1 MLDYRLFAAEPLPA
15 PAADAIRR
23 YGTHTTHDGVGMSD
37 ESKVLATFHGDD
49 EFPVQWDE
57 GQKELFWVHDDLH
70 IPNPISP
77 MYADIGGWW
86 LKCDY
91 MFRRFGTP
99 FAADWISKIVN
110 GYVYTAAIPATAG
123 LSAEASEYG
132 TRYTP
137 RVPLDPHDPAEL
149 GAYMGWTLPYY
160 AENFLGWWRDRL
172 RPEMEHN
179 FVRFDEY
186 DYDGASLVELAIL
199 LEDAIDMH
207 DRHWSIHWVLNF
219 AQFSSTLALNAAVAA
234 AKGEGDHSSLM
245 GRLQSSTV
253 NRNWDSIEELW
264 NIKEGVKK
272 EQGEIARAFE
282 KATAGD
288 VIRALQGS
296 DAGRVFL
303 AEQIEPYQKAFGF
316 KSMYAHEFSFK
327 TWREDPAPI
336 VEAIRGY
343 LESDYDYPAE
353 LQAVADD
360 LEKAKAEVF
369 EGVRPGP
376 ARDELERALELSLR
390 MNPLTPD
397 HHFYIDQGT
406 NARVRLVL
414 VAIGRKLAA
423 EDRLDDAED
432 VMYLK
437 YNELRRLMA
446 GSNSFDAKEL
456 VGNRRDAR
464 EEAYEVR
471 PRDWIGTAT
480 QESVG
485 FPYWSLW
492 AFPEKLNR
500 PAPSHEGEIPGL
512 PASAGVV
519 EGTAR
524 VVLSAEQFGEVE
536 RNEIVVCRMTS
547 PSWVVL
553 FTKIAGLV
561 TDAGGMASHPAVV
574 SREFGIPAVVGT
586 SDATRRIKTGDR
598 VRVNGSTG
606 RVEILSD
613 VAAAPAH
620 AL

>member
-1 MLDYRLFAAEPLPA
+1 
-15 PAADAIRR
+15 
-23 YGTHTTHDGVGMSD
+23 MSD

-110 GYVYTAAIPATAG
+110 GYVYTAAIPATPG

-137 RVPLDPHDPAEL
+137 RVPLDPQDPAEL

-160 AENFLGWWRDRL
+160 AENFLDWWRDRL

-219 AQFSSTLALNAAVAA
+219 AQFSSTMALNAAVAA

-264 NIKEGVKK
+264 KIKESVKK
-272 EQGEIARAFE
+272 EQGEVARAFE

-288 VIRALQGS
+288 VIRALQGT
-296 DAGRVFL
+296 DAGRAFL

-327 TWREDPAPI
+327 TWREDATPI

-369 EGVRPGP
+369 EGVEPGP

-414 VAIGRKLAA
+414 IAIGRKLVA

-446 GSNSFDAKEL
+446 GSNSFDTKEL
-456 VGNRRDAR
+456 VGDRRDAR
-464 EEAYEVR
+464 EEAYELR
-471 PRDWIGTAT
+471 PRDWVGTAT
-480 QESVG
+480 KESVG

-492 AFPEKLNR
+492 AFPEKLER
-500 PAPSHEGEIPGL
+500 PAPTSDSDIPGL

-524 VVLSAEQFGEVE
+524 VVLSPEQFSEVQ
-536 RNEIVVCRMTS
+536 RDEIVVCRMTS
-547 PSWVVL
+547 RAGVVL
-553 FTKIAGLV
+553 STKTPGLV
-561 TDAGGMASHPAVV
+561 PAAGGMASPPAVV
-574 SREFGIPAVVGT
+574 PREFGIPAVVGP
-586 SDATRRIKTGDR
+586 SDATRRITTGAR

-606 RVEILSD
+606 RVEI
-613 VAAAPAH
+613 VGAARTPPA
-620 AL
+620 ASSL

>member
-1 MLDYRLFAAEPLPA
+1 
-15 PAADAIRR
+15 
-23 YGTHTTHDGVGMSD
+23 MSD
-37 ESKVLATFHGDD
+37 DNVLATFFGDD
-49 EFPVQWDE
+49 EFPVQWE
-57 GQKELFWVHDDLH
+57 AGQQELFWVHDDLH
-70 IPNPISP
+70 IPNPVSP

-99 FAADWISKIVN
+99 FASDWISKIIN
-110 GYVYTAAIPATAG
+110 GYVYTAAIPATPG

-132 TRYTP
+132 ARYTP
-137 RVPLDPHDPAEL
+137 RVPLDPQDPAEL
-149 GAYMGWTLPYY
+149 GGYMGWTLPYY
-160 AENFLGWWRDRL
+160 AENFLQWWRGRL
-172 RPEMEHN
+172 RPEMERN

-186 DYDGASLVELAIL
+186 DYDNAELVELAIL

-234 AKGEGDHSSLM
+234 AKGEGDHTALM
-245 GRLQSSTV
+245 GRLQSSTE
-253 NRNWDSIEELW
+253 NRNWDSIDELW
-264 NIKEGVKK
+264 KIKEWVKK
-272 EQGEIARAFE
+272 EQGEVAKAFTRP
-282 KATAGD
+282 TAGD
-288 VIRALQGS
+288 VIRALEGTE
-296 DAGRVFL
+296 AGRAFL
-303 AEQIEPYQKAFGF
+303 AEQIEPYQKVFGY

-327 TWREDPAPI
+327 TWRENPAPI
-336 VEAIRGY
+336 VEAVRGY

-353 LQAVADD
+353 LKAVAED

-369 EGVRPGP
+369 EGVEPGP
-376 ARDELERALELSLR
+376 ARDQLERALDLSLR

-414 VAIGRKLAA
+414 IAIGKKLV
-423 EDRLDDAED
+423 EHGKLDDPED

-446 GSNSFDAKEL
+446 GTNSFDAQEL
-456 VGNRRDAR
+456 VGDRRDQR
-464 EEAYEVR
+464 EDAYERR
-471 PRDWIGTAT
+471 PRDWVGTAT
-480 QESVG
+480 EEAVA
-485 FPYWSLW
+485 FPYLSLW

-524 VVLSAEQFGEVE
+524 VVLSQEQFSEVQPD
-536 RNEIVVCRMTS
+536 EIVICRMTS
-547 PSWVVL
+547 PAWVVL
-553 FTKIAGLV
+553 FTKISGLV

-586 SDATRRIKTGDR
+586 SDATRRIQTGER

-606 RVEILSD
+606 RVEIVSNIPSTP
-613 VAAAPAH
+613 APA
-620 AL
+620 L

>member
-1 MLDYRLFAAEPLPA
+1 
-15 PAADAIRR
+15 
-23 YGTHTTHDGVGMSD
+23 MSD
-37 ESKVLATFHGDD
+37 DNVLATFFGDD
-49 EFPVQWDE
+49 EFPVQWE
-57 GQKELFWVHDDLH
+57 AGQQELFWVHDDLH
-70 IPNPISP
+70 IPNPVSP

-99 FAADWISKIVN
+99 FASDWISKIIN
-110 GYVYTAAIPATAG
+110 GYVYTAAIPATPG

-132 TRYTP
+132 ARYTP
-137 RVPLDPHDPAEL
+137 RVPLDPQDPAEL
-149 GAYMGWTLPYY
+149 GGYMGWTLPYY
-160 AENFLGWWRDRL
+160 AENFLQWWRGRL
-172 RPEMEHN
+172 RPEMERN

-186 DYDGASLVELAIL
+186 DHDNAELVELAIL

-234 AKGEGDHSSLM
+234 AKGEGDHTALM
-245 GRLQSSTV
+245 GRLQSSTE
-253 NRNWDSIEELW
+253 NRNWDSIDELW
-264 NIKEGVKK
+264 KIKEWVKK
-272 EQGEIARAFE
+272 EQGEVAKAFTRP
-282 KATAGD
+282 TAGD
-288 VIRALQGS
+288 VIRALEGTE
-296 DAGRVFL
+296 AGRAFL
-303 AEQIEPYQKAFGF
+303 AEQIEPYQKVFGY

-327 TWREDPAPI
+327 TWRENPAPI
-336 VEAIRGY
+336 VEAVRGY

-353 LQAVADD
+353 LKAVAED

-369 EGVRPGP
+369 EGVEPGP
-376 ARDELERALELSLR
+376 ARDQLERALDLSLR

-414 VAIGRKLAA
+414 IAIGKKLV
-423 EDRLDDAED
+423 EDGKLDDPED

-446 GSNSFDAKEL
+446 GTNSFDAQEL
-456 VGNRRDAR
+456 VGDRRDQR
-464 EEAYEVR
+464 EDAYERR
-471 PRDWIGTAT
+471 PRDWVGTAT
-480 QESVG
+480 EEAVA
-485 FPYWSLW
+485 FPYLSLW

-524 VVLSAEQFGEVE
+524 VVLSQEQFSEVQPD
-536 RNEIVVCRMTS
+536 EIVICRMTS
-547 PSWVVL
+547 PAWVVL
-553 FTKIAGLV
+553 FTKISGLV

-586 SDATRRIKTGDR
+586 SDATRRIQTGER

-606 RVEILSD
+606 RVEIVSNIPSTP
-613 VAAAPAH
+613 APA
-620 AL
+620 L